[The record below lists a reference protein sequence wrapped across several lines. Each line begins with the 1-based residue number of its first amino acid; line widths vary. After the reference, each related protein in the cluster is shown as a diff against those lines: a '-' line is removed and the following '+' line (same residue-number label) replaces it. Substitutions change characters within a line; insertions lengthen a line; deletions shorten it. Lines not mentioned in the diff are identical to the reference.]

1 MKSKPPSQSKR
12 HRGYVL
18 TPTGAK
24 KLQNRISEL
33 EDKTGIKYN
42 AAKIS
47 EKSQLISISG
57 LHPTTIRKILR
68 GQGGDESSLRLI
80 FQVVNLELSDQDYTQ
95 PGIDNIV
102 RINATQDWGEAVD
115 VSVFY
120 GRELELESLSEWILE
135 EDCRLVVLLGMG
147 GIGKTALSVKLA
159 EKVGDNFEFLI
170 WRSLKNAPALEELLP
185 DLIQFLS
192 QQQET
197 AVNLPKTIGG
207 KISRINHYL
216 RSSRCLLV
224 FDNIETLL
232 KPGSPAGR
240 YREGYEGYGELFR
253 RVAETVHQS
262 CLILTSREKPQCI
275 SSLEGES
282 LPVRCWQLKGLP
294 DVEGEKILST
304 KGLRGSQANIKQ
316 LAQLYQGNPL
326 ALKIVAT
333 SIQELFAGNIAEFLD
348 EGVAVFNGI
357 RSLLEQQFDRL
368 ATLEK
373 QILYWLAINREPVSL
388 AQLREDIVP
397 RVSSGRIL
405 ESLEFI
411 GWRSLIET
419 QTTNAG
425 QLFTLQ
431 PVVMEYLSDRLI
443 EQVCAEVRTASES
456 GNLDSLNLLKHH
468 ALIKAESSESV
479 LAAQFN
485 LILQPIVEGLLTSF
499 GNRENLIAFFN
510 KIIASLKSNLLTTP
524 GYLAGNVV
532 NLLIKLK
539 VDLSGYDFSGLTIW
553 QGYFPGVN
561 LRRVNLTGANLAK
574 SVFSEN
580 FGKIYGIAL
589 SPDGTQVATGHKDGE
604 VRLWQVADGKLLFR
618 FLGHSSTV
626 WCLSFSPDG
635 KMLASG
641 SFDNTIRLWQDETGN
656 IGEGARN
663 LSPIRNTLSF
673 IGHGNWVWGIA
684 YSRDGKI
691 LASGSSDRT
700 VKLWDISTGNC
711 LTTLQGHTDIV
722 HTVAFSPIP
731 LTSPFLRGTGG
742 GSQGGGIL
750 ASGSADRTVRI
761 WNITTGDCRQI
772 LTGHK
777 SQISAVAFSPDGLYL
792 ASCDGQ
798 SIKIWDITTGECHQ
812 TICKALTFVWSIAF
826 SPDGETI
833 AGGDDKVIKVWDIK
847 TGECCQILS
856 GFTSQVWS
864 VTFSSNGQIIAASD
878 KQTLKLWQINENGV
892 NPLQT
897 IQGYANSIWS
907 VAVSSIPDPPLPPL
921 GKGGQGGI
929 VASGGADQTISLWDI
944 STRRCLGTLSQHQK
958 SIRTLAF
965 SPIPPNPPWQ
975 GGNYIPPNPPWQ
987 GGNYIPPNPPWQG
1000 GNYIPPNPPWQGGH
1014 GGILASGSEDKTICV
1029 WQLNKTGIA
1038 DKISRENLSPIQL
1051 LGHTGCVWSLAF
1063 SPDGKILAS
1072 GSSDQTIR
1080 LWDISNRHCLR
1091 ILSGHDSWV
1100 LSVAFSPIPAH
1111 PPINKAIP
1119 LTSPGSGT
1127 EGGSQGGILASS
1139 SADQTIRL
1147 WDITT
1152 GKCIKTLF
1160 GHQGF
1165 IWSIAFSLDGK
1176 ILASASEDG
1185 TVKLWNLQNLT
1196 PNSSPHQTLQGH
1208 QSFVW
1213 SVAFSPIPPNLPYQ
1227 GGHGGILA
1235 SSSVDQ
1241 TIRLW
1246 DVSEGRCIKV
1256 LEGHNSAVW
1265 SVAFTPDGKT
1275 LVSSSNDETIKF
1287 WDVETGVCLDT
1298 LRPERIY
1305 EDTNITGVTGLT
1317 PAQKL
1322 TLKELGA
1329 IEHQETRFF

>member
-1 MKSKPPSQSKR
+1 MKSKQPSGPKR

-33 EDKTGIKYN
+33 EDKTGVKYN

-47 EKSQLISISG
+47 EKSQLMSISG

-68 GQGGDESSLRLI
+68 GQGADESSLRLI
-80 FQVVNLELSDQDYTQ
+80 FQVVNLELEDQDYTQ

-135 EDCRLVVLLGMG
+135 ENCRLVVLLGMG

-159 EKVGDNFEFLI
+159 QKVGDNFEFLI
-170 WRSLKNAPALEELLP
+170 WRSLKNAPPLEELLR
-185 DLIQFLS
+185 DLIQFFS

-197 AVNLPKTIGG
+197 AVNLPKTISGQ
-207 KISRINHYL
+207 ISRLTDYL

-240 YREGYEGYGELFR
+240 YREGYEGYEELFR
-253 RVAETVHQS
+253 RVAETIHQS
-262 CLILTSREKPQCI
+262 CLILTSREKPQYI

-294 DVEGEKILST
+294 DVEGEKILNT
-304 KGLRGSQANIKQ
+304 KGLRGSEANIKQ

-333 SIQELFAGNIAEFLD
+333 SIQELFAGNIAEFLA

-357 RSLLEQQFDRL
+357 RSLLQQQFDRL

-397 RVSSGRIL
+397 RVSAGRIM

-419 QTTNAG
+419 LSTNAG

-443 EQVCAEVRTASES
+443 EQVCAEVRTASDS
-456 GNLDSLNLLKHH
+456 GNFDSLNLLKHH

-479 LAAQFN
+479 LAAQIN
-485 LILQPIVEGLLTSF
+485 LILHPILEGLLTSF
-499 GNRENLIAFFN
+499 GNRENLIAFIN
-510 KIIASLKSNLLTTP
+510 NILAYLRSNLLTTP
-524 GYLAGNVV
+524 GYIAGNLL
-532 NLLIKLK
+532 NLLIDLK
-539 VDLSGYDFSGLTIW
+539 VDLSGYDLSGLTIW
-553 QGYFPGVN
+553 QAYFPGVN
-561 LRRVNLTGANLAK
+561 LRRANLTGANLAK
-574 SVFSEN
+574 SVFSET
-580 FGKIYGIAL
+580 FGDICGIAL
-589 SPDGTQVATGHKDGE
+589 SHDGTQIATGHKDGE
-604 VRLWQVADGKLLFR
+604 VRLWQVADGKLLSR
-618 FLGHSSTV
+618 GLVHTRTV
-626 WCLSFSPDG
+626 WSLSFSLEG

-641 SFDNTIRLWQDETGN
+641 SFDSTIRLWQDEAGN
-656 IGEGARN
+656 IAEGAKN
-663 LSPIRNTLSF
+663 LSPIRNTLSL
-673 IGHGNWVWGIA
+673 IGHGDWVWGIA
-684 YSRDGKI
+684 YSPDGKI

-700 VKLWDISTGNC
+700 VKLWDIKTGNC
-711 LTTLQGHTDIV
+711 LKTLPGHTDTV
-722 HTVAFSPIP
+722 HTVAFSPDGK
-731 LTSPFLRGTGG
+731 T
-742 GSQGGGIL
+742 L
-750 ASGSADRTVRI
+750 ASGSADRTVRL
-761 WNITTGDCRQI
+761 WNITTIDCSKI

-777 SQISAVAFSPDGLYL
+777 NQISAVAFSPDGLYL

-798 SIKIWDITTGECHQ
+798 SIKIWDVQTGECHQ
-812 TICKALTFVWSIAF
+812 TICKDLTFVWSIAF
-826 SPDGETI
+826 SPDGKTI
-833 AGGDDKVIKVWDIK
+833 AGGDDKVIKLWQIE

-864 VTFSSNGQIIAASD
+864 VVVGAKHSRIDSVDEGQDNCANASPVQHGQIIAGSD
-878 KQTLKLWQINENGV
+878 KQTLKLWQIDQNGV
-892 NPLQT
+892 NALQT

-907 VAVSSIPDPPLPPL
+907 VAVSSIPPNRP
-921 GKGGQGGI
+921 QGGI
-929 VASGGADQTISLWDI
+929 VASGGTDQTISLWDI

-965 SPIPPNPPWQ
+965 SPIPPNAAL
-975 GGNYIPPNPPWQ
+975 
-987 GGNYIPPNPPWQG
+987 
-1000 GNYIPPNPPWQGGH
+1000 QGGH
-1014 GGILASGSEDKTICV
+1014 GGILASGSEDKTIYL

-1038 DKISRENLSPIQL
+1038 DSISTPIQL

-1100 LSVAFSPIPAH
+1100 LSVAFSPDG
-1111 PPINKAIP
+1111 K
-1119 LTSPGSGT
+1119 
-1127 EGGSQGGILASS
+1127 ILASS

-1147 WDITT
+1147 WQIDT
-1152 GKCIKTLF
+1152 GECIKTLF
-1160 GHQGF
+1160 GNQGF

-1185 TVKLWNLQNLT
+1185 TVKLWNLETLSAN
-1196 PNSSPHQTLQGH
+1196 PSPHQILEGH

-1213 SVAFSPIPPNLPYQ
+1213 SVAFIPIRS
-1227 GGHGGILA
+1227 GGILA

-1246 DVSEGRCIKV
+1246 DVSKGRCIKV

-1265 SVAFTPDGKT
+1265 SVAFNPDGKT

-1305 EDTNITGVTGLT
+1305 EGTNITGVTGLT

-1322 TLKELGA
+1322 TLKALGA
-1329 IEHQETRFF
+1329 IEQ

>member
-1 MKSKPPSQSKR
+1 VKSKPPSQPKR

-18 TPTGAK
+18 TPKGAK

-33 EDKTGIKYN
+33 EDKTGVKYN

-68 GQGGDESSLRLI
+68 GQGADESSLRLI
-80 FQVVNLELSDQDYTQ
+80 FQVVNLELQDQDYTQ

-120 GRELELESLSEWILE
+120 GRELELESLSEWMLE
-135 EDCRLVVLLGMG
+135 ADCRLVVLLGMG

-197 AVNLPKTIGG
+197 AVNLPKTLGG
-207 KISRINHYL
+207 KISRITHYL
-216 RSSRCLLV
+216 RESRCLLV

-397 RVSSGRIL
+397 RVSAGRIM

-431 PVVMEYLSDRLI
+431 PVVMEYLSARLL

-456 GNLDSLNLLKHH
+456 GNPDSLNLLKHH

-499 GNRENLIAFFN
+499 GTRENLIAFFN
-510 KIIASLKSNLLTTP
+510 NIIASLKSNLLTTP

-580 FGKIYGIAL
+580 FGNIYGIAL
-589 SPDGTQVATGHKDGE
+589 SPDGTQLATGHKDGE

-641 SFDNTIRLWQDETGN
+641 SFDNTIRLWQDETEN
-656 IGEGARN
+656 IGEGERN

-684 YSRDGKI
+684 YSPDGKI

-742 GSQGGGIL
+742 GSQGGVIL

-812 TICKALTFVWSIAF
+812 TICKYLTFVWSIAF

-833 AGGDDKVIKVWDIK
+833 AGGDDKVIKLWHIK
-847 TGECCQILS
+847 TGECSQILS
-856 GFTSQVWS
+856 GFTSKVWS
-864 VTFSSNGQIIAASD
+864 VTFSSNGQIIAGSD
-878 KQTLKLWQINENGV
+878 KQTLKLWQINENGAV

-907 VAVSSIPDPPLPPL
+907 VAIPPAPL

-965 SPIPPNPPWQ
+965 SPIPPNPQ
-975 GGNYIPPNPPWQ
+975 CLGGNSIAANHPDL
-987 GGNYIPPNPPWQG
+987 GGNSIAANRPDLG
-1000 GNYIPPNPPWQGGH
+1000 GNSIAANPPWQGGH
-1014 GGILASGSEDKTICV
+1014 GGILASGSEDKTICL

-1063 SPDGKILAS
+1063 SRNGKILAS

-1100 LSVAFSPIPAH
+1100 LSVAFSPIPPH
-1111 PPINKAIP
+1111 PPYK
-1119 LTSPGSGT
+1119 
-1127 EGGSQGGILASS
+1127 GGILASS

-1152 GKCIKTLF
+1152 GECIKTLF
-1160 GHQGF
+1160 GHQGL

-1196 PNSSPHQTLQGH
+1196 PNPSPHQTLQGH
-1208 QSFVW
+1208 QSLVW
-1213 SVAFSPIPPNLPYQ
+1213 SVAFSPIPPYPPYQ

-1305 EDTNITGVTGLT
+1305 EGTNITGVTGLT

-1322 TLKELGA
+1322 TLKALGA